1 MIKIEHRLYE
11 INPGLSQQ
19 ERTLTQAGCLDFSH
33 PKENPSKKSLKALA
47 KTLTYLLFGGFS
59 EYIDEAFSVERWS
72 VVFRNHRVLIRYG
85 IFFPDVLFEDERQ
98 HLENV

>member
-1 MIKIEHRLYE
+1 MKKIEHRIYE

-19 ERTLTQAGCLDFSH
+19 ERTLSLAGCLDVSH
-33 PKENPSKKSLKALA
+33 PRENPSKKSLKALT
-47 KTLTYLLFGGFS
+47 KTLTYLLVGAFS
-59 EYIDEAFSVERWS
+59 EYIDEIFSIERWS

-85 IFFPDVLFEDERQ
+85 LFFPNILFEDERR

>member
-19 ERTLTQAGCLDFSH
+19 ERTLTQAGCLNFSH
-33 PKENPSKKSLKALA
+33 PRENRSKKSLKALV
-47 KTLTYLLFGGFS
+47 KTLTCLLVGAFS
-59 EYIDEAFSVERWS
+59 EYIDEVFSIERWS

-85 IFFPDVLFEDERQ
+85 IFFPDVLFEDEGQ

>member
-1 MIKIEHRLYE
+1 MLKIEHRIYE

-19 ERTLTQAGCLDFSH
+19 ERTLSLAGCLDVSH
-33 PKENPSKKSLKALA
+33 PRENPSKKSLKALT
-47 KTLTYLLFGGFS
+47 KTLTYLLVGAFS
-59 EYIDEAFSVERWS
+59 EYIDEIFSIERGS

-85 IFFPDVLFEDERQ
+85 LFFPNILFEDERR

>member
-1 MIKIEHRLYE
+1 M
-11 INPGLSQQ
+11 
-19 ERTLTQAGCLDFSH
+19 
-33 PKENPSKKSLKALA
+33 
-47 KTLTYLLFGGFS
+47 KTLTCLLVGAFS
-59 EYIDEAFSVERWS
+59 EYIDEVFSIERWS